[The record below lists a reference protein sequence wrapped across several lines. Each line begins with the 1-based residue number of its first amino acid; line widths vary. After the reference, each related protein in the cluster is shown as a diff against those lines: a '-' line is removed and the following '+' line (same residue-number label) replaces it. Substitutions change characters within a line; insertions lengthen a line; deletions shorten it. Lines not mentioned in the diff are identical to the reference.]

1 MNSIIGF
8 SLTGLFAYL
17 AYDASKLVVPWRD
30 IPFSVIAKGI
40 GQDVSHLSLSE
51 QNKLKATREYGF
63 GDLSGA
69 VWFWAILSLCSF
81 AAAVYALF

>member
-8 SLTGLFAYL
+8 ALGGLFAYL

-30 IPFSVIAKGI
+30 IPFSITAKGI
-40 GQDVSHLSLSE
+40 GLDVSHLSLSE
-51 QNKLKATREYGF
+51 QSKLKANREYGF

-69 VWFWAILSLCSF
+69 VWLWALLSLCSF
-81 AAAVYALF
+81 AAAIYALF